1 VAVTHADVRRMA
13 ELARLALDDRQ
24 IDAFTVQLRS
34 ILAHVEH
41 LEAAD
46 DVSREPGDEASPV
59 PARTRV
65 DRPGADPLHAAPAV
79 FACAWQ
85 DGFFTLP
92 RLTAMDDGGEDEN
105 MGA

>member
-1 VAVTHADVRRMA
+1 MAVTHDDVRRIA
-13 ELARLALDDRQ
+13 ELARLALDDAEL
-24 IDAFTVQLRS
+24 DAFTVQLRS

-46 DVSREPGDEASPV
+46 EPSPDQSAETPPV
-59 PARTRV
+59 MARART
-65 DRPGADPLHAAPAV
+65 DRPGADPLHESPAG

-92 RLTAMDDGGEDEN
+92 RLAAMDGGEDEDI
-105 MGA
+105 GA